1 LNPKINKLSF
11 SLLSGQTISLNLPLG
26 GFGVVGI
33 NWTSIYMTK
42 QKRGCRIFQEA
53 YLTSTDNNFTVK
65 TNLNTYKTALVLGAF
80 GKIKS
85 RCKTRAK
92 FYSKKIPIGLG

>member
-1 LNPKINKLSF
+1 
-11 SLLSGQTISLNLPLG
+11 LPLG
-26 GFGVVGI
+26 GFGLVGI

-85 RCKTRAK
+85 RCKLERN
-92 FYSKKIPIGLG
+92 FIQKKIQLAWGKSTL